1 MAKKTAAPPAKKLA
15 AKTTPPPPNRRAHQ
29 EREEE
34 NSGGEENAQ
43 SRADAFDAAKPQGQ
57 IDGGKYVAL
66 IGEMILQEPDDK
78 GQSARVKYEIAT
90 EGDFRGADVTQFYK
104 LFEADGSVGKG
115 AAFLKRDLAVL
126 GHADV
131 KFGDLEE
138 TFEEIV
144 NDQVGC
150 NVTVKQNGQWTNVYL
165 DGVTEDTS
173 VIDEYLQVRA
183 L

>member
-1 MAKKTAAPPAKKLA
+1 MAKKQAAPPAKKPA
-15 AKTTPPPPNRRAHQ
+15 ASKTPPPPNRRSAREAQ
-29 EREEE
+29 EE
-34 NSGGEENAQ
+34 SGAGQNGQ

-66 IGEMILQEPDDK
+66 IAEMVLQDPDDK

-90 EGDFRGADVTQFYK
+90 EGEFRGADVTQFYK

-183 L
+183 F